1 MRNVLGL
8 MAVTILLLPAAA
20 MSQSVLLVAPNEV
33 TWVDLRGRPGAK
45 IALLEGNF
53 STPGTIMLLA
63 RFPANYEVAPHY
75 HPSTERGVVIAGS
88 LYVGMGA
95 RADRAKV
102 KHLPAGSVFLF
113 PSLTPH
119 YYFTTEE
126 TTIQII
132 SNGPFSTVPA
142 EAP

>member
-1 MRNVLGL
+1 
-8 MAVTILLLPAAA
+8 MAAAILLLPGAA
-20 MSQSVLLVAPNEV
+20 MSQSTLLVAPGEV
-33 TWVDLRGRPGAK
+33 TWAESRTRPGSK
-45 IALLEGNF
+45 IAILEGNP
-53 STPGTIMLLA
+53 SMPGTFMALA
-63 RFPANYEVAPHY
+63 RLPANYEVAPHY
-75 HPSTERGVVIAGS
+75 HPSTERGVVITGS

-102 KHLPAGSVFLF
+102 KHLPAGSVFVF

-132 SNGPFSTVPA
+132 STGPFSITPA
-142 EAP
+142 QAP